1 MWVRFD
7 RVTVAVTELEPA
19 VDVYARLLGR
29 EPLCFE
35 DGRGAG
41 ARFQLGNGALELR
54 VASGAAESGVHGI
67 ALGTDDATECQRWL
81 SARGFAARAEKREA
95 QRRDGGCLSLCEL
108 ELDPA
113 QTRGVRIAAVETIE
127 PDAGV
132 PLAAAPCG
140 ESAAVAGLD
149 HIVVRTPDADAA
161 IALYRDRLGI
171 RLALDRSFPERG
183 TRLSFLRLAG
193 VTLELAAR
201 MGTRAD
207 GDDALWGVAYQVP
220 DPRAARERV
229 AAAGFDV
236 SELRRGNKPGTT
248 VCTVRSDTCGVP
260 TLLIGPDR
268 G

>member
-7 RVTVAVTELEPA
+7 RLTVAVTELETA
-19 VDVYARLLGR
+19 VDAYARLLGR

-35 DGRGAG
+35 DGAGAG

-54 VASGAAESGVHGI
+54 AEPGTAQSAPHGI
-67 ALGTDDATECQRWL
+67 ALGTDDASECQRWL
-81 SARGFAARAEKREA
+81 AARGFAVRAEKREA
-95 QRRDGGCLSLCEL
+95 RLRASGALSSSEL
-108 ELDPA
+108 RLDPA
-113 QTRGVRIAAVETIE
+113 QTRGVRIAAVEQIE
-127 PDAGV
+127 PDGGV
-132 PLAAAPCG
+132 PLAAAPAG
-140 ESAAVAGLD
+140 EGAAVAGLD

-171 RLALDRSFPERG
+171 RLALDRSFSERG
-183 TRLSFLRLAG
+183 TRLVFLRVAG

-201 MGTRAD
+201 IGARAD
-207 GDDALWGVAYQVP
+207 GDDALWGIAYQVS

-260 TLLIGPDR
+260 TLLIGPDL